1 SCREKELREDGNA
14 MKRYTSRY
22 LGLAIAVGTG
32 VGIAAGCL
40 IFNENVRH
48 QLGRKMRRLGRACR
62 AQSAELREQASEFLE
77 RRGRDLK
84 GAARETGRFVYH
96 RLAG

>member
-1 SCREKELREDGNA
+1 

-22 LGLAIAVGTG
+22 VGLAILAGTG

-40 IFNENVRH
+40 LFNEQLRH

-62 AQSAELREQASEFLE
+62 NQSAELRDTANELFE
-77 RRGRDLK
+77 RGGSTLK
-84 GAARETGRFVYH
+84 GARDTGRKVYN